1 MVPCSLKMEMSK
13 YWVFRK
19 QMSNTPRTDVQY
31 QYQYGWGGR
40 TSQHIHSEHFLI
52 NLRPILFIQPV
63 LVL

>member
-19 QMSNTPRTDVQY
+19 QKSNTPRTDVQY
-31 QYQYGWGGR
+31 DWGGR

-63 LVL
+63 LVPYL